1 MMHGQ
6 INIKLREKLTAEGG
20 AREFQDHTDI
30 MNHESYLNK
39 IQSSASTSQHTNPP
53 LKKYLFFCI
62 NNSCLSKQTDRKH
75 KQTLR

>member
-53 LKKYLFFCI
+53 PLKNICFFV
-62 NNSCLSKQTDRKH
+62 
-75 KQTLR
+75 